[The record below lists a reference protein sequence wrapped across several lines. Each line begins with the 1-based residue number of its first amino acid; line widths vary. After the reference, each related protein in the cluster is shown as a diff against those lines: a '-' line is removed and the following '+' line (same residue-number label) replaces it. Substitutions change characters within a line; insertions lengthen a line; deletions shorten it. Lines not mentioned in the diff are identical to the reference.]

1 MSLLLNCQ
9 ELSKTIGPRPL
20 FTSVSFTVHQGD
32 RLGII
37 GANGTGKTTLLRI
50 LCGLDT
56 ADSGRLTLSSTI
68 RAGYLPQDDRLPE
81 QATAIQVLLE
91 SLRGLRL
98 DETEKYNR
106 AQAMLS
112 RAEFASDE
120 TPVRTLSGGWR
131 KRLAI
136 CAALVR
142 QPDLLVMD
150 EPTNHL
156 DLEGILWLEKLI
168 TSTFPGSPAAVVM
181 VSHDRLFLENTAS
194 RIMELSPLYPE
205 GCLLVDGNYSEFLRR
220 QELFLAQ
227 QLEQE
232 QRLANKVRR
241 ETEWLQRGPKAR
253 TTKAKYRIDEAQ
265 RLQEEHTRVRM
276 RNQVRREV
284 EIDFDFTGRKT
295 RKLLEARNIGKAYGE
310 RTLFAGLDLILTPGQ
325 RLGLLGQNGSGKS
338 TLMQILAAAG
348 LPEGPAPDHGTL
360 RVAEGVRTV
369 YFAQDRGTLNLTATL
384 RQELS
389 PEGDSVL
396 YRGQPLHVATWAQK
410 FLFRPDQLDTPVANL
425 SGGEQAR
432 ILIAGLMRQPADILL
447 LDEPTNDL
455 DIPSLQVLEES
466 LLDFPGALVLVT
478 HDRYLLNR
486 VCNRVL
492 GFVGAGRVTYFAS
505 FDQWRAALR
514 QEEPKPE
521 KIAPPP
527 EPREKKKAAGRLSY
541 LDQREY
547 DAMEEAISQ
556 AEAEEQTIQEAMTRP
571 EVAADPVR
579 AHDCWQRLEAVRQEI
594 DRLYQRWEELEA
606 KKAGGSA

>member
-1 MSLLLNCQ
+1 MTLLLNCQ
-9 ELSKTIGPRPL
+9 ELSKTIGPRHL
-20 FTSVSFTVHQGD
+20 FTSLSLTVHKGD

-37 GANGTGKTTLLRI
+37 GANGSGKSTLLRI
-50 LCGLDT
+50 LCELDMP
-56 ADSGRLTLSSTI
+56 DSGLLTLGNRVRS
-68 RAGYLPQDDRLPE
+68 GYLPQDDQLPDK
-81 QATAIQVLLE
+81 ATAIQVLLE
-91 SLRGLRL
+91 ALRGLRL
-98 DETEKYNR
+98 EEAEKYNR

-112 RAEFASDE
+112 RAEFESIE
-120 TPVRTLSGGWR
+120 TPVHTLSGGWR

-168 TSTFPGSPAAVVM
+168 RSSFPGCPAAVVM

-194 RIMELSPLYPE
+194 RIMELSPLYPG
-205 GCLLVDGNYSEFLRR
+205 GCLQVEGNYSEFLRR
-220 QELFLAQ
+220 KEMFLAQ

-232 QRLANKVRR
+232 ERLANKVRR

-265 RLQEEHTRVRM
+265 RLQEEFARVRA
-276 RNQVRREV
+276 RNLTRREV
-284 EIDFDFTGRKT
+284 EIDFDGTGRKT
-295 RKLLEARNIGKAYGE
+295 RKLLEAVNLSKGYEGRP
-310 RTLFAGLDLILTPGQ
+310 LFTGLDLVLTPGQ
-325 RLGLLGQNGSGKS
+325 RLGLLGKNGCGKS
-338 TLMQILAAAG
+338 TLMQILATAG
-348 LPEGPAPDHGTL
+348 QPGGPAPDSGTL
-360 RVAEGVRTV
+360 RIAEGVRTV
-369 YFAQDRGTLNLTATL
+369 FFAQDRRTLNLGATL

-410 FLFRPDQLDTPVANL
+410 FLFRPDQLDTPVGNL

-432 ILIAGLMRQPADILL
+432 ILIAGLMRLPADILL

-492 GFVGAGRVTYFAS
+492 GFVGSGRVTYFAS
-505 FDQWRAALR
+505 FDQWRTAL
-514 QEEPKPE
+514 QPQPKPE
-521 KIAPPP
+521 KIAVPQ
-527 EPREKKKAAGRLSY
+527 EAREKKKSAGRLSY

-547 DAMEEAISQ
+547 EGMEEAISR
-556 AEAEEQTIQEAMTRP
+556 AEEEELTIQETMARP
-571 EVAADPVR
+571 EVAADPVQV
-579 AHDCWQRLEAVRQEI
+579 HDYWQRLEAVRQTI
-594 DRLYQRWEELEA
+594 DRLYQRWDELEA
-606 KKAGGSA
+606 KKNGSG

>member
-1 MSLLLNCQ
+1 MTLLLNCQ
-9 ELSKTIGPRPL
+9 ELSKTIGPRSL
-20 FTSVSFTVHQGD
+20 FTSLSLTVHSGD

-37 GANGTGKTTLLRI
+37 GANGSGKTTLLRI

-56 ADSGRLTLSSTI
+56 PDSGLLTLGNRVRT
-68 RAGYLPQDDRLPE
+68 GYLPQDDQLPD
-81 QATAIQVLLE
+81 QLTAIQVLLDG
-91 SLRGLRL
+91 LRGLRL
-98 DETEKYNR
+98 EEAEKYNR

-112 RAEFASDE
+112 RAEFENVE
-120 TPVRTLSGGWR
+120 TPVHTLSGGWR

-168 TSTFPGSPAAVVM
+168 TASFPGSPAAVVM

-194 RIMELSPLYPE
+194 RIMELSRLYPE
-205 GCLLVDGNYSEFLRR
+205 GGLQVSGNYSEFLRR
-220 QELFLAQ
+220 KELFLAQ

-232 QRLANKVRR
+232 ERLANKVRR

-265 RLQEEHTRVRM
+265 RLQEEFARVKE
-276 RNQVRREV
+276 RNRARGEMA
-284 EIDFDFTGRKT
+284 IDFDTTGRKT
-295 RKLLEARNIGKAYGE
+295 KKLLEARNIGKAYGE
-310 RTLFAGLDLILTPGQ
+310 RTLFAGLDLVLTPGQ
-325 RLGLLGQNGSGKS
+325 RLGLLGKNGCGKS
-338 TLMQILAAAG
+338 TLMHILAAAG
-348 LPEGPAPDHGTL
+348 QPGGYAPDSGTL
-360 RVAEGVRTV
+360 RMAEGVRTV
-369 YFAQDRGTLNLTATL
+369 FFAQDRRTLNLGATL

-389 PEGDSVL
+389 PEGDTVL

-410 FLFRPDQLDTPVANL
+410 FLFRPDQLDTPVGSL

-492 GFVGAGRVTYFAS
+492 GFVGNGRVAYFAS
-505 FDQWRAALR
+505 FDQWRAALQPQAR
-514 QEEPKPE
+514 VEKTTAAPE
-521 KIAPPP
+521 A
-527 EPREKKKAAGRLSY
+527 REKKKNVGRLSY
-541 LDQREY
+541 LDQREF
-547 DAMEEAISQ
+547 DAMEEAISR
-556 AEAEEQTIQEAMTRP
+556 AEEEEQAIKETMARP
-571 EVAADPVR
+571 EVAADPVQV
-579 AHDCWQRLEAVRQEI
+579 HDYWQRLETVRQTIE
-594 DRLYQRWEELEA
+594 RLYQRWDELEA
-606 KKAGGSA
+606 KKSGSE

>member
-1 MSLLLNCQ
+1 MTLLLNCQ

-20 FTSVSFTVHQGD
+20 FTSLSLTVHQGD

-37 GANGTGKTTLLRI
+37 GANGSGKTTLLRI

-56 ADSGRLTLSSTI
+56 PDSGHLTLGSSI
-68 RAGYLPQDDRLPE
+68 RAGYLPQDDQLPE
-81 QATAIQVLLE
+81 QAAAIQVLLD

-98 DETEKYNR
+98 GEGEKYNR

-112 RAEFASDE
+112 RAEFERAE
-120 TPVRTLSGGWR
+120 IPVHTLSGGWR

-142 QPDLLVMD
+142 EPDLLVMD

-156 DLEGILWLEKLI
+156 DLEGILWLEKLVN
-168 TSTFPGSPAAVVM
+168 SSFPGSPAAVVM

-194 RIMELSPLYPE
+194 RIMELSRLYPE
-205 GCLLVDGNYSEFLRR
+205 GCLQVAGNYSEFLRR
-220 QELFLAQ
+220 KELFLAQ
-227 QLEQE
+227 QLGQE
-232 QRLANKVRR
+232 ERLANKVRR

-265 RLQEEHTRVRM
+265 RLQEEFARVKA
-276 RNQVRREV
+276 RNQARREV
-284 EIDFDFTGRKT
+284 EIDFDGTGRKT
-295 RKLLEARNIGKAYGE
+295 RKLLEARNLGKGFGG
-310 RTLFAGLDLILTPGQ
+310 RSLFAGLDLVLTPGQ
-325 RLGLLGQNGSGKS
+325 RLGLLGKNGCGKS
-338 TLMQILAAAG
+338 TLMQILAGAG
-348 LPEGPAPDHGTL
+348 QPGGTVPDSGSI

-369 YFAQDRGTLNLTATL
+369 FFSQDRRTLDLAATL
-384 RQELS
+384 RQALS
-389 PEGDSVL
+389 PEGGSVL

-466 LLDFPGALVLVT
+466 LSDFPGALVLVT

-492 GFVGAGRVTYFAS
+492 GFVGNGRLAYFAS
-505 FDQWRAALR
+505 FDQWRAAL
-514 QEEPKPE
+514 QPPAKSEKPA
-521 KIAPPP
+521 APPAA
-527 EPREKKKAAGRLSY
+527 REKKKSSGRLSY

-547 DAMEEAISQ
+547 DGMEEAISG
-556 AEAEEQTIQEAMTRP
+556 AEAEEQALQEAMARP
-571 EVAADPVR
+571 EVVADPVKL
-579 AHDCWQRLEAVRQEI
+579 HDYWQRHEDVRRTI
-594 DRLYQRWEELEA
+594 DRLYRRWEELEA
-606 KKAGGSA
+606 KKTG

>member
-1 MSLLLNCQ
+1 MTLLLNCQ
-9 ELSKTIGPRPL
+9 ELSKTIGPRSL
-20 FTSVSFTVHQGD
+20 FSGLSLTMRKGD

-37 GANGTGKTTLLRI
+37 GANGSGKTTLLRI

-56 ADSGRLTLSSTI
+56 PDSGQLTLGGPVRT
-68 RAGYLPQDDRLPE
+68 GYLPQDDQLPE
-81 QATAIQVLLE
+81 QATAIQVLLNSFQDPRFE
-91 SLRGLRL
+91 
-98 DETEKYNR
+98 DAEKYSR

-112 RAEFASDE
+112 RAEFENFE
-120 TPVRTLSGGWR
+120 TRVHALSGGWR

-142 QPDLLVMD
+142 EPDLLVMD

-168 TSTFPGSPAAVVM
+168 SSSFPGCPAAVVM
-181 VSHDRLFLENTAS
+181 VSHDRLFLENTATS
-194 RIMELSPLYPE
+194 IMELSRLYPE
-205 GCLLVDGNYSEFLRR
+205 GCLRVAGNYSEFLRR
-220 QELFLAQ
+220 KELFLSQ

-232 QRLANKVRR
+232 ERLANKVRR
-241 ETEWLQRGPKAR
+241 ESEWLARGPKAR

-265 RLQEEHTRVRM
+265 RLQEEFARVRA
-276 RNQVRREV
+276 RNRTAREV
-284 EIDFDFTGRKT
+284 AIDFDGTGRKT
-295 RKLLEARNIGKAYGE
+295 KKLLEASKISKGYGGSP
-310 RTLFAGLDLILTPGQ
+310 LFAGLDLVLTPGQ
-325 RLGLLGQNGSGKS
+325 RLGLLGKNGSGKS
-338 TLMQILAAAG
+338 TLMQILADAG
-348 LPEGPAPDHGTL
+348 RSGGATPDSGTIRL
-360 RVAEGVRTV
+360 AEGVRTV
-369 YFAQDRGTLNLTATL
+369 YFAQDRRTLNLAATL

-396 YRGQPLHVATWAQK
+396 YRDQSLHVVTWAQK
-410 FLFRPDQLDTPVANL
+410 FLFRPDQLDTPVGNL

-492 GFVGAGRVTYFAS
+492 GFVGEGRASFFAG
-505 FDQWRAALR
+505 FDQWRAALQPQQPR
-514 QEEPKPE
+514 IE
-521 KIAPPP
+521 KIAVQ
-527 EPREKKKAAGRLSY
+527 ETVREKKKSSGRLSY

-547 DAMEEAISQ
+547 DGMEEAISR
-556 AEAEEQTIQEAMTRP
+556 AEEEERRLHEAMNQP
-571 EVAADPVR
+571 DIAADPLQ
-579 AHDCWQRLEAVRQEI
+579 AQECWQGLEAVRQEI
-594 DRLYQRWEELEA
+594 DRLYRRWEELEV
-606 KKAGGSA
+606 KKGGSG

>member
-1 MSLLLNCQ
+1 MTLLLNCQ
-9 ELSKTIGPRPL
+9 ELGKTIGPRPL
-20 FTSVSFTVHQGD
+20 FTSLSLTVHQGD

-37 GANGTGKTTLLRI
+37 GANGSGKTTLLRI

-56 ADSGRLTLSSTI
+56 PDSGQLTLSSSVVP
-68 RAGYLPQDDRLPE
+68 GYLPQDDQLPDK
-81 QATAIQVLLE
+81 ATALQVLLDT
-91 SLRGLRL
+91 LRGLRL
-98 DETEKYNR
+98 EEAEKYNR

-112 RAEFASDE
+112 RAEFESAE
-120 TPVRTLSGGWR
+120 TPVETLSGGWR

-142 QPDLLVMD
+142 EPDLLVLD

-168 TSTFPGSPAAVVM
+168 SSSFPGSPAAVVM
-181 VSHDRLFLENTAS
+181 VSHDRLFLENTAN
-194 RIMELSPLYPE
+194 RIMELSNLYPD
-205 GCLLVDGNYSEFLRR
+205 GCLQIKGNYSEFLRR
-220 QELFLAQ
+220 KELFLAQ

-232 QRLANKVRR
+232 ERLANRVRR

-265 RLQEEHTRVRM
+265 RLQEEYARVKM
-276 RNQVRREV
+276 RNRTRREV
-284 EIDFDFTGRKT
+284 EIDFDATGRKT
-295 RKLLEARNIGKAYGE
+295 RKLLEAKNLGKGYGGGP
-310 RTLFAGLDLILTPGQ
+310 LFAGLDLVLTPGQ
-325 RLGLLGQNGSGKS
+325 RLGLLGKNGCGKS
-338 TLMQILAAAG
+338 TLMQILAG
-348 LPEGPAPDHGTL
+348 GGRDDGPAPDTGSIK
-360 RVAEGVRTV
+360 VAEGVRTV
-369 YFAQDRGTLNLTATL
+369 FFAQDRRTLNLAATL

-396 YRGQPLHVATWAQK
+396 YRGQSLHVATWAQK
-410 FLFRPDQLDTPVANL
+410 FLFRPDQLDTPVGNL

-455 DIPSLQVLEES
+455 DIPALQVLEES

-492 GFVGAGRVTYFAS
+492 GFVGSARLAYFAS
-505 FDQWRAALR
+505 FDQWRVALQPQSKSEKTAAPQGAR
-514 QEEPKPE
+514 G
-521 KIAPPP
+521 
-527 EPREKKKAAGRLSY
+527 KKKSSGRLSY

-547 DAMEEAISQ
+547 DGMEEAISR
-556 AEAEEQTIQEAMTRP
+556 AEEEEQSLQKAMARP

-579 AHDCWQRLEAVRQEI
+579 LHDSWQRLENIRQDI
-594 DRLYQRWEELEA
+594 DRLYQRWDELEA
-606 KKAGGSA
+606 KKSGLAE